1 MADREARRRA
11 DVLLVR
17 QMDNSR
23 MLVASQARQCLLRD
37 ARRALRHLLRPR
49 LDPGG
54 VGAASEALMAALEAS
69 GRLLYARSW
78 I

>member
-1 MADREARRRA
+1 MADREAHRRA

-23 MLVASQARQCLLRD
+23 MLVASQARQRLLRD
-37 ARRALRHLLRPR
+37 ARRALRHLLPR
-49 LDPGG
+49 LVPRG
-54 VGAASEALMAALEAS
+54 VGAASETLMAALGAS

-78 I
+78 

>member
-1 MADREARRRA
+1 MAGREARGRA

-23 MLVASQARQCLLRD
+23 MLVASQARQRLLRD

-49 LDPGG
+49 LVPRAG
-54 VGAASEALMAALEAS
+54 VGAASEALMVAL
-69 GRLLYARSW
+69 GLWRLLYARSW